1 MELLLSHAQ
10 KLTADIRSLSE
21 DMDVVALNDLPKND
35 QMNRFDK
42 KFIFNV
48 ALVPDLLKK
57 AGDAYAIL
65 ESNGTRIFNYYS
77 DYFDTADYRMYT
89 HHHNGKKNRCKI
101 RIREYLNSGD
111 QFLELKH
118 KNNRSFTTKKRM
130 PYSGNFPLTAD
141 ADTFIKNN
149 TPFDADGLI
158 YALSTR
164 YQRITLVNKQKSER
178 ITIDFNL
185 HLSTS
190 NEQVK
195 LENLAIAEIKNNDRH
210 LRSPFNQLLKLHQI
224 KQESFSK
231 YCMGMALLNPKV
243 KNNLFK
249 EKILKIKKIEHEPID
264 CYSQSSL

>member
-1 MELLLSHAQ
+1 
-10 KLTADIRSLSE
+10 
-21 DMDVVALNDLPKND
+21 MDVVRLADLPKND
-35 QMNRFDK
+35 QMNRYDK
-42 KFIFNV
+42 KFVFRV

-65 ESNGTRIFNYYS
+65 ESNGTRIFSYYS
-77 DYFDTADYRMYT
+77 DYFDSPDYKMYV
-89 HHHNGKKNRCKI
+89 HHHNGKKNRYKV

-111 QFLELKH
+111 KFLELKH

-130 PYSGNFPLTAD
+130 PYTDGFPLTDEAD
-141 ADTFIKNN
+141 AFIKNQS
-149 TPFDADGLI
+149 TFDPEDLI
-158 YALSTR
+158 YTLSTR

-185 HLSTS
+185 HLNTAGK
-190 NEQVK
+190 QVK

-210 LRSPFNQLLKLHQI
+210 LRSPFNQFLKSHQI
-224 KQESFSK
+224 RQESFSK
-231 YCMGMALLNPKV
+231 YCIGMALLNLEV